1 MSQSQRQERFGQLT
15 GALFLEPRQP
25 QGQLSILLAAAVLFG
40 GGGVAY
46 GLANLV
52 IQLLAIFLIA
62 ASPSAV
68 GEFVR
73 SGPRGLVILAI
84 ATCAL
89 PALQLVPLPPSV
101 WMLLPGRELVVE
113 SFSLSGHE
121 RDWFPLSVGVGPTLV
136 AFLSLIPPFA
146 ILALG
151 WRIPKTEIARLHHLV
166 VVLGLLCAGFGLAC
180 LALGNY
186 TGLYP
191 ERPQVGVLFGT
202 FANRNSTGVFLVCCL
217 LLLIALPDQR
227 RMARMELLLRIFAGA
242 ILTTA
247 VVLTQSRSSMALLAL
262 PALLL
267 ATRLVAIWRAQRRTG
282 YRPTPSGLIAA
293 ALLAAAAV
301 GCVAAFLHSGRV
313 EASFARFDEADGL
326 RSAMWED
333 AYRSA
338 ERYWPAGAGMGSF
351 DDVFQLDESLEHVTT
366 RRAGRAHNDYL
377 EIAVESGLAG
387 IALAIGWVVWCVA
400 ATWRGVRRAD
410 WPAAG
415 AAGVGAAIALQS
427 VLDYPLRN
435 QTMLCLAAFAILVLA
450 RAASS
455 PERAA

>member
-1 MSQSQRQERFGQLT
+1 MSQLERQERFGHLA

-25 QGQLSILLAAAVLFG
+25 QGQVSYLLTAAVLFG

-52 IQLLAIFLIA
+52 VQLLAIFLIA
-62 ASPSAV
+62 ASPGTVAT
-68 GEFVR
+68 FVR
-73 SGPRGLVILAI
+73 SGPRGLVILAV

-89 PALQLVPLPPSV
+89 PALQMVPLPPSV
-101 WMLLPGRELVVE
+101 WMHLPGRELVVE
-113 SFSLSGHE
+113 SFKLSGHE

-136 AFLSLIPPFA
+136 AFLGLLAPFA

-151 WRIPKTEIARLHHLV
+151 WRVPDADLARLHHLV
-166 VVLGLLCAGFGLAC
+166 VMLGLLCAGFGLAC
-180 LALGNY
+180 LALGNS

-191 ERPQVGVLFGT
+191 ERPQTGVLFGT
-202 FANRNSTGVFLVCCL
+202 FANRNSAGVFLICCL

-227 RMARMELLLRIFAGA
+227 RLARTELLLRILAGA
-242 ILTTA
+242 ILTIA

-262 PALLL
+262 PAILL
-267 ATRLVAIWRAQRRTG
+267 AARLIAIWRAQRRTG
-282 YRPTPSGLIAA
+282 YRPTRFGLVAA
-293 ALLAAAAV
+293 ALLAAAAAGGV
-301 GCVAAFLHSGRV
+301 GAFLHSGRV
-313 EASFARFDEADGL
+313 ETSFARFDEADGM

-338 ERYWPAGAGMGSF
+338 ARYWPAGAGVGSF
-351 DDVFQLDESLEHVTT
+351 DDVFQVDESLEYVTP

-387 IALAIGWVVWCVA
+387 VALAIGWVVWCMA
-400 ATWRGVRRAD
+400 ATWRGVRRAG

-435 QTMLCLAAFAILVLA
+435 QTMLCLAAFAILILA
-450 RAASS
+450 RAVRS